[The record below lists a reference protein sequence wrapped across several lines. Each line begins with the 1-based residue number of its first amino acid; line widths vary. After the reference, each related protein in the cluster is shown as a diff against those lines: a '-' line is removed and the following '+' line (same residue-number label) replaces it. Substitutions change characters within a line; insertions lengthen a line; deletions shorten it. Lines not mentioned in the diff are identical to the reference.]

1 MNHTLLCLLLAVII
15 PPAAGNPTPAA
26 SPSRTPVPPGP
37 PPTIVTVKSSPYCN
51 SLARHFNGAFVPMI
65 ANDRTLDQVDTQL
78 VDINTMFGKPDY
90 QARFVDA
97 RSKLLKYVDVL
108 QKTLP
113 TIQDEIVQLRKGAAL
128 TSDQTASKS
137 ISDAADSLQK
147 AYSKQRAM
155 TIDLNGVAQ
164 TMMEYDLDNLPHSL
178 GGNSYSEMTLPAA
191 MKGIKTSLRFD
202 GQRDV
207 IAQNEEKA
215 VDTAYD
221 AATANCAKQ

>member
-1 MNHTLLCLLLAVII
+1 MV
-15 PPAAGNPTPAA
+15 
-26 SPSRTPVPPGP
+26 
-37 PPTIVTVKSSPYCN
+37 
-51 SLARHFNGAFVPMI
+51 

-90 QARFVDA
+90 QARFVDT
-97 RSKLLKYVDVL
+97 RTKLLKYVDVL

-113 TIQDEIVQLRKGAAL
+113 MIESEITELRKGATL
-128 TSDQTASKS
+128 TSDQAASKA

-147 AYSKQRAM
+147 AYTKQRAM

-178 GGNSYSEMTLPAA
+178 GGNSYSEMKLPAN
-191 MKGIKTSLRFD
+191 MKDIKASLRFD

-207 IAQNEEKA
+207 IAENEEKA

>member
-1 MNHTLLCLLLAVII
+1 MMILCLLLAII
-15 PPAAGNPTPAA
+15 VPPPAA
-26 SPSRTPVPPGP
+26 SPAATPVSAPAMPAAPPK
-37 PPTIVTVKSSPYCN
+37 TIVTVKSSPYCN
-51 SLARHFNGAFVPMI
+51 SLARHFNGAFVPMY

-78 VDINTMFGKPDY
+78 VDINELFGKPDY

-113 TIQDEIVQLRKGAAL
+113 TIESEIVELRKGASL
-128 TSDQTASKS
+128 TTDQ
-137 ISDAADSLQK
+137 AAAKAINDSADDLQR
-147 AYSKQRAM
+147 AYTKQRAM

-164 TMMEYDLDNLPHSL
+164 TMMEYNTDDLPHSL
-178 GGNSYSEMTLPAA
+178 GGNSYSEMTLPANE
-191 MKGIKTSLRFD
+191 KDIKASLRFD

-221 AATANCAKQ
+221 AAIANCAKQ

>member
-1 MNHTLLCLLLAVII
+1 MNHTTLSLLFAII
-15 PPAAGNPTPAA
+15 VPTTSTTSSPA
-26 SPSRTPVPPGP
+26 PGRSA

-51 SLARHFNGAFVPMI
+51 SLARHFNGAFVPMS

-78 VDINTMFGKPDY
+78 VDINELFGKPDY

-108 QKTLP
+108 QRTLP
-113 TIQDEIVQLRKGAAL
+113 MIQSEIVELRKGATL
-128 TSDQTASKS
+128 TNDQGASKAITDS
-137 ISDAADSLQK
+137 ADDLQR
-147 AYSKQRAM
+147 AYMKQRAM
-155 TIDLNGVAQ
+155 TIDLEGVTQ

-178 GGNSYSEMTLPAA
+178 GGNSYSEMTLPAN
-191 MKGIKTSLRFD
+191 MKDIKASLRFD

-207 IAQNEEKA
+207 ITRNEEKA
-215 VDTAYD
+215 IDTAYD